1 MLTISK
7 ILLAAFFYLVML
19 PARLWFAN
27 QGQDMLQLQPI
38 KKSSY
43 WLERE
48 PATDMES
55 YFSQSSPVELVGR
68 DKYLSQGGIARY
80 LMPFFLFWARL
91 FAPAP
96 APKAEVT
103 TSAGATKEGIPDE
116 IYTLW

>member
-19 PARLWFAN
+19 PARLWLAKL
-27 QGQDMLQLQPI
+27 GQDMLQLQPVQ
-38 KKSSY
+38 KSSY
-43 WLERE
+43 WLERKPGTE
-48 PATDMES
+48 LES
-55 YFSQSSPVELVGR
+55 YFSQSSPVELTGR
-68 DKYLSQGGIARY
+68 DKYLSHGGMARY

-96 APKAEVT
+96 APKTEVT
-103 TSAGATKEGIPDE
+103 TNSVAKEEGIPDE